1 MSLILLLLRRFA
13 AVDALFS
20 RCFAAVIS
28 LFRMG
33 GARPK
38 TGFFQPLGASPPPA
52 FEITRK
58 TAMRI
63 PCRRIS

>member
-52 FEITRK
+52 FEI
-58 TAMRI
+58 
-63 PCRRIS
+63 